1 MKITNVKA
9 MVAKVVTVG
18 FLAAAF
24 VVAAP
29 KAEAQVRFGVQFGAP
44 VYVAPRPVYVEPR
57 PVYVEP
63 RFGYGYD
70 ARFRHDEWVRHEAF
84 DRYHHG
90 PVYGYRR

>member
-9 MVAKVVTVG
+9 MVAKVLTVG

-29 KAEAQVRFGVQFGAP
+29 KAEAQVRFGVRFGAP
-44 VYVAPRPVYVEPR
+44 VYVAPRPVYVA
-57 PVYVEP
+57 P
-63 RFGYGYD
+63 RFYGYGYGYPYG
-70 ARFRHDEWVRHEAF
+70 FRHDEF
-84 DRYHHG
+84 RYHHG